1 MADDVHTG
9 TAQPLLLNRYR
20 VEGLLGEGG
29 LGTVIKAFDTRLKS
43 MRAIKTLKRTIT
55 TDSEVFRSLEERF
68 TREAEAGSRMGINP
82 VAVYDLVADTGG
94 TLYLILEL
102 VPGGTLADR
111 IKQGPLPLADA
122 LRITED
128 AARGLQAAHDVG
140 IVHRDIKPANI
151 FLAADGRAQVGDFGI
166 AQIDDVSARTRTTVG
181 HPGTP
186 LYMSPE
192 QASMTAYMQPATDQ
206 YSLGLTLYEMIA
218 GKPYRRSS
226 PQEIAA
232 NLAPLPGPVRAL
244 IERMA
249 AEQPGERYPSM
260 GAVRTAIE
268 TIRRYAPTGD
278 ENTRASDAAIVVD
291 APTIAAPLGAGTRST
306 PLVNLQPVPP
316 VSPPPPIPVP
326 HTTNRGVLLGVGV
339 LLAVVI
345 VASGA
350 FLAFARRS
358 PSIPVSQ
365 TATTAP
371 LVVSGLMAT
380 TAAGVVPP
388 TAALATATVP
398 GATVMQPIASAV
410 LPAASVVQPTV
421 VSPTAT
427 TAPPVMPGVVGTTAA
442 GVMQPAASMVQP
454 TVVAATATVPVATM
468 QPVAS
473 AVLPAASVV
482 QPTVVSPTATT
493 APPVVP
499 GVVGTTAVAGMVG
512 TPAPPASF
520 APITSLLSY
529 VDGKVPL
536 PGEPRSNDGMTI
548 IGVPV
553 QVAGVDL
560 SSNEPAKLPAVTAP
574 SGSRVVRTLWAPKGT
589 LLATLVRQPIP
600 GGFSDNLDLVVID
613 IATGKATTVA
623 KAINA
628 IPAWSP
634 DGTTLVYALSK
645 GLADGVP
652 IDQDGKPLTLNGM
665 PQVVNGMIY
674 DVHLVNA
681 DGTKDHVIAHVLPF
695 AQCSGEAELIDPVL
709 NFLDADQ
716 FIGAP
721 QQTAWAADNSLIAF
735 SAADATFT
743 FRPDGNNVKQAS
755 SCAAPE
761 LGTLIGATTD
771 DPYIPAN
778 SVQVRLQDDADAL
791 RWRYE
796 RGLFPTTILTG
807 CNGEPTDNKPC
818 DNMKKGT
825 ANAGYRNQ
833 IVVRL
838 ADGTEKTLTSSP
850 TFKYHI
856 AVSPDGTA
864 VAFTAITMIDYNAAI
879 SAFNPSSGS
888 WKTFT
893 GYTTD
898 VYIVR
903 ITGGAEQRV
912 SMSGGGHHPSWQR
925 DLPVKIP
932 PRPTPTPTSEATLP
946 PTGKP

>member
-82 VAVYDLVADTGG
+82 NLVAVYDLVADTGG

-232 NLAPLPGPVRAL
+232 NLARLPGPVRAL

-398 GATVMQPIASAV
+398 GATVMQPI
-410 LPAASVVQPTV
+410 
-421 VSPTAT
+421 
-427 TAPPVMPGVVGTTAA
+427 
-442 GVMQPAASMVQP
+442 
-454 TVVAATATVPVATM
+454 
-468 QPVAS
+468 AS

-761 LGTLIGATTD
+761 LGTLIGATID

-850 TFKYHI
+850 TFKYHV

-903 ITGGAEQRV
+903 ITGGAKQRV

>member
-82 VAVYDLVADTGG
+82 NLVAVYDLVADTGG

-232 NLAPLPGPVRAL
+232 NLARLPGPVRAL

-388 TAALATATVP
+388 TAALATAT
-398 GATVMQPIASAV
+398 
-410 LPAASVVQPTV
+410 
-421 VSPTAT
+421 
-427 TAPPVMPGVVGTTAA
+427 MPGV
-442 GVMQPAASMVQP
+442 
-454 TVVAATATVPVATM
+454 TVT

-761 LGTLIGATTD
+761 LGTLIGATID

-850 TFKYHI
+850 TFKYHV

-903 ITGGAEQRV
+903 ITGGAKQRV

>member
-82 VAVYDLVADTGG
+82 NLVAVYDLVADTGG

-232 NLAPLPGPVRAL
+232 NLARLPGPVRAL

-388 TAALATATVP
+388 TAALATAT
-398 GATVMQPIASAV
+398 
-410 LPAASVVQPTV
+410 
-421 VSPTAT
+421 
-427 TAPPVMPGVVGTTAA
+427 MPGV
-442 GVMQPAASMVQP
+442 
-454 TVVAATATVPVATM
+454 TVT

-493 APPVVP
+493 TPPVMP

-850 TFKYHI
+850 TFKYHV